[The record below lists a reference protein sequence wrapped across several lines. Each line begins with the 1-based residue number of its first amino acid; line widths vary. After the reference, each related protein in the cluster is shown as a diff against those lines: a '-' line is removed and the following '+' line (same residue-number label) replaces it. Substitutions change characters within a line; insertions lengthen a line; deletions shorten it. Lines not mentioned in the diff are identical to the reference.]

1 MGSSSRAAHYV
12 LGYLRLYPWLFHMI
26 PMAIP
31 HDTHGY
37 LRLYPWFYIMIPT
50 VVFCHARYYLLH
62 YTALSHTKPF
72 LWLKILDC
80 LPVGY
85 GILYLRAC

>member
-12 LGYLRLYPWLFHMI
+12 LGYLRLYPWFS
-26 PMAIP
+26 
-31 HDTHGY
+31 
-37 LRLYPWFYIMIPT
+37 IMMST
-50 VVFCHARYYLLH
+50 VVFCHARYHLLH
-62 YTALSHTKPF
+62 YTALSHNKPF
-72 LWLKILDC
+72 LWLKILNG

>member
-1 MGSSSRAAHYV
+1 MMMS
-12 LGYLRLYPWLFHMI
+12 
-26 PMAIP
+26 
-31 HDTHGY
+31 
-37 LRLYPWFYIMIPT
+37 T

-62 YTALSHTKPF
+62 YTALSHNKPF
-72 LWLKILDC
+72 LWLKILNG

>member
-1 MGSSSRAAHYV
+1 MITQSLYCNYSVFTIQFNINGQLIQSRPLSA
-12 LGYLRLYPWLFHMI
+12 WLS
-26 PMAIP
+26 
-31 HDTHGY
+31 Y
-37 LRLYPWFYIMIPT
+37 MIPT

-72 LWLKILDC
+72 LWLKILDG

>member
-12 LGYLRLYPWLFHMI
+12 LGYPTWHPRLSHMVST
-26 PMAIP
+26 AIP
-31 HDTHGY
+31 HGTHGY
-37 LRLYPWFYIMIPT
+37 LRLYPWFSIMMST
-50 VVFCHARYYLLH
+50 VVFCHAQCYLLH
-62 YTALSHTKPF
+62 YTALSHNKPF
-72 LWLKILDC
+72 LWLKILNG